1 MDNDKLQA
9 KIDGRKEA
17 EAFLA
22 LCAENGE
29 AFMKGVIAAFQ
40 AAMPKQPETRL
51 VMSDDEAK
59 RFEDSRIKFG
69 KHEGERHRHVP
80 IEYLT
85 WIADSAVELQSYLRS
100 DRGRARI
107 ENDN

>member
-1 MDNDKLQA
+1 MDEGQVKA
-9 KIDGRKEA
+9 RIAGRKEA

-29 AFMKGVIAAFQ
+29 AFMEGVGAAFK
-40 AAMPKQPETRL
+40 ATLPKQPENRL
-51 VMSDDEAK
+51 AMSDEQAK
-59 RFEDSRIKFG
+59 QFEVTPIRFGRY
-69 KHEGERHRHVP
+69 EGIAHRSVP

-100 DRGRARI
+100 DRGRSRM
-107 ENDN
+107 EKGV